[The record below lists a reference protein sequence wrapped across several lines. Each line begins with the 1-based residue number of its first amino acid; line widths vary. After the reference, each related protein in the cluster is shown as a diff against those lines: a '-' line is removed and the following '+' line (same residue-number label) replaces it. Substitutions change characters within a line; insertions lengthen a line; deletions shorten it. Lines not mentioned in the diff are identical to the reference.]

1 MFVQS
6 DLFIFFT
13 FTFRI
18 CTFGS
23 LGGANHLNQ
32 TITVPSESPTFVLLS
47 LSLNPLTPRSNL

>member
-47 LSLNPLTPRSNL
+47 LSLNPLTP